1 MAAQAAVVPR
11 SSGLKARGRSLARGV
26 PSRGRLPLDPKH
38 VITVMGLLRHVRL
51 DDLVSDVVAPAAQG
65 ASCPAMAA
73 PQALPHGW
81 KCGEQT
87 RGTFALHPLDE
98 ATDLD
103 MRGERAHPMAMLWR
117 AMPVED
123 IAPRLLTCFADTSA
137 APFRTS
143 PRNPLWR
150 SLVIQT

>member
-1 MAAQAAVVPR
+1 
-11 SSGLKARGRSLARGV
+11 
-26 PSRGRLPLDPKH
+26 
-38 VITVMGLLRHVRL
+38 MGLSRHVRL

-137 APFRTS
+137 APFRHLATQ
-143 PRNPLWR
+143 PFVALLGDPDIGRWIANVVWEPWR
-150 SLVIQT
+150 ESHMRQSVPKIG